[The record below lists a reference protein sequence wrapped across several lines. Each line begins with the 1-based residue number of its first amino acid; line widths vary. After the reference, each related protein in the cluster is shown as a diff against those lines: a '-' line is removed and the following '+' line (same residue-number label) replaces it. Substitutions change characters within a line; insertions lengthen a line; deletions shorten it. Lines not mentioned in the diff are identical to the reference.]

1 MAKQG
6 AADIANFF
14 SSFLEGYQTARGL
27 KIAEEDRQRKIERE
41 DFIFNQQLEAAE
53 RQEAA
58 RDKIKEIYSM
68 TSHSDEHKQ
77 KYLQTLEAA
86 SKGINVPTTASG
98 SYRAPE
104 PTNLLIDPNYL
115 KFTNS
120 SIKGALGE
128 LLALDPNANT
138 TQIQKYID
146 SNDVNRSTMIVTGI
160 SSVLYSN
167 ESMEEKSKMLKP
179 LLAGMT
185 NDKSIDVSVQSFTVE
200 NPNFNPN
207 ALESE
212 TNSKTKVVEKFVIK
226 NDDGSINRTLGM
238 EDLGSITDAVGF
250 FAKATEDFSLF
261 NQTAKAMEKEKLTT
275 EAAESTIEKNQLDN
289 ALKALELKNYPK
301 LFEATIAEKLGT
313 SSKDEK
319 ERIKTFNNNV
329 SDVLST
335 NVSSAASDWSKSKKK
350 IGGDDGD
357 VIVIPQFIQGGKSQE
372 TQYQRD
378 TVLSVVNSIETKLL
392 EELGVNLIDSF
403 GDDFS
408 QANVNYALKNKPQK
422 GAIKNIFNGITDALF
437 DESETKLTDFFL
449 DNFKEIPSASDP
461 KVGSGFFIYI
471 GSGTESQQTKTMQQN
486 LILNKQIIEDL
497 INNNK
502 TAIRNAKS

>member
-27 KIAEEDRQRKIERE
+27 KIAEEDRQRRIERE
-41 DFIFNQQLEAAE
+41 DFVFNQQLEAAE

-77 KYLQTLEAA
+77 KYLQTLEA
-86 SKGINVPTTASG
+86 SKGINVPRTASG

-115 KFTNS
+115 KFTNN

-146 SNDVNRSTMIVTGI
+146 SNDVDRSSMIVTGI

-207 ALESE
+207 AFESE

-238 EDLGSITDAVGF
+238 EDLGSITDAVGY
-250 FAKATEDFSLF
+250 FARATEDFSLF

-275 EAAESTIEKNQLDN
+275 EAAESTIEKNRMDVVQ
-289 ALKALELKNYPK
+289 KALEIKNYPK
-301 LFEATIAEKLGT
+301 VVEAQILEMTGKSDAKTTENILRFTNKIVDSV
-313 SSKDEK
+313 SS
-319 ERIKTFNNNV
+319 
-329 SDVLST
+329 
-335 NVSSAASDWSKSKKK
+335 NVSSAAKDWAKSKKV
-350 IGGDDGD
+350 IGGDDGN
-357 VIVIPQFIQGGKSQE
+357 VIVIPEFKQGGKE
-372 TQYQRD
+372 INTQYQRD

-392 EELGVNLIDSF
+392 EQLEMNIISAF

-408 QANVNYALKNKPQK
+408 VSNLNNALKNRPQK
-422 GAIKNIFNGITDALF
+422 GSIKNIFNGITDALF
-437 DESETKLTDFFL
+437 DESDTKLEDFFRK
-449 DNFKEIPSASDP
+449 NFKKIPGSDEENP
-461 KVGSGFFIYI
+461 FLVYI
-471 GSGTESQQTKTMQQN
+471 GSGTESQQMKTMEQK
-486 LILNKQIIEDL
+486 LILNKKIIEEL
-497 INNNK
+497 IEDNK
-502 TAIRNAKS
+502 TAIRNAKN